1 MTTKETGGRRRLR
14 GVAGSKP
21 QRPVKSPRQRA
32 FISVRYIVMIVLAL
46 FFIFPIVL
54 MVTASLKPEQQLLR
68 DMSSARAFLPV
79 GDISLDNYRGVF
91 DRVNAWRFIFN
102 SVLVTSSIVALG
114 LFVNSLAAFALS
126 RLRWRGAPIALGV
139 LLATLIIPP
148 DAVVIPQLLLV
159 SKLPRIDWSSLEIV
173 TSWQSTYIVQ
183 IVPFIASAIFIFLL
197 YSFFQ
202 SIPRELDEAARIDG
216 ASWWQIYRRVIIPL
230 SGPVLGT
237 VAILSFLQAWNSYL
251 WPVLT
256 VPDGNLRPVMTAVA
270 AFQQLDPARGEMMAY
285 LTLITLPVLVFFLAL
300 QRVFIESIASQG
312 LKG

>member
-1 MTTKETGGRRRLR
+1 MTDKVEVVESVKSRGG
-14 GVAGSKP
+14 
-21 QRPVKSPRQRA
+21 PVTSPRQR
-32 FISVRYIVMIVLAL
+32 VYNGLRYLVMTLLAL

-54 MVTASLKPEQQLLR
+54 MITASLKPEQQLLR
-68 DMSSARAFLPV
+68 DMSSVRAFLPV

-91 DRVNAWRFIFN
+91 ERVNAWRFIFN
-102 SVLVTSSIVALG
+102 SVFVTSMIVMFG

-126 RLRWRGAPIALGV
+126 RLKWKGAPFVLAL
-139 LLATLIIPP
+139 LIATLIIPA
-148 DAVVIPQLLLV
+148 DAVVIPLLLLV
-159 SKLPRIDWSSLEIV
+159 SKLPRIDWSSFEIV

-197 YSFFQ
+197 YSYF
-202 SIPRELDEAARIDG
+202 STIPKELDEAARIDG
-216 ASWWQIYRRVIIPL
+216 ASWWQIYRKIILPL
-230 SGPVLGT
+230 STPILGT
-237 VAILSFLQAWNSYL
+237 VAILTFLGAWNMYL

-270 AFQQLDPARGEMMAY
+270 AFQQLDPARGEMLAY
-285 LTLITLPVLVFFLAL
+285 LTMITLPVLAFFLSL